1 MSDRKLPKLTN
12 PDEVLTEAEWDYY
25 FECRKKYD
33 HPVSDAEGLEIV
45 KKLNRLDVFNPVEKE
60 EITRLT
66 RQIPVVPALAL
77 AIKKVQGMKELFRY
91 NLYEAKKAYPD
102 EF

>member
-12 PDEVLTEAEWDYY
+12 PGEVLTDAEWDYY

-33 HPVSDAEGLEIV
+33 HPVDPKDGLEIV
-45 KKLNRLDVFNPVEKE
+45 KKLNKLDVFNPEDEK

-66 RQIPVVPALAL
+66 SMIPVVPALAL
-77 AIKKVQGMKELFRY
+77 AIKKVQGIKMLYTY

-102 EF
+102 DF